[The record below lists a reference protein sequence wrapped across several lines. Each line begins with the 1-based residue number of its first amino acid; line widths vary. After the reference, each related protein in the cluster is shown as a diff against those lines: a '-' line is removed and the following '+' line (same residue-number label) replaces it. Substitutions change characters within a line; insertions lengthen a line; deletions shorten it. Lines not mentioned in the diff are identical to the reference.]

1 MKLLFFFKD
10 LIIENRK
17 PRKVKDSIELNGK
30 KILLFSSYHQW
41 FDRHGDED
49 YETIKDIYFDKLNI
63 MDNYRVGV
71 PDRIITKLFRKNI
84 SKIENSFEQEKNDR
98 IIFVKKR
105 TDNDDEVDFDYIEF
119 ILQKKNNGYEIITS
133 AYSDDGRFLVMGFPV
148 RTKKVMIENKITGK
162 YKIVYLS

>member
-1 MKLLFFFKD
+1 MKLLLFVKD
-10 LIIENRK
+10 LILENRK
-17 PRKVKDSIELNGK
+17 PRKVIDSIEFNDK

-84 SKIENSFEQEKNDR
+84 SKLKSLS
-98 IIFVKKR
+98 
-105 TDNDDEVDFDYIEF
+105 VDSQ
-119 ILQKKNNGYEIITS
+119 L
-133 AYSDDGRFLVMGFPV
+133 
-148 RTKKVMIENKITGK
+148 
-162 YKIVYLS
+162 

>member
-1 MKLLFFFKD
+1 MKLLLFVKD
-10 LIIENRK
+10 LILENRK
-17 PRKVKDSIELNGK
+17 PRKVIDSIEFNDK

-41 FDRHGDED
+41 FDRHGEED
-49 YETIKDIYFDKLNI
+49 YETIKDIYFDKTKKVVG
-63 MDNYRVGV
+63 YRVGV
-71 PDRIITKLFRKNI
+71 PDRLITSLFRKNI

-98 IIFVKKR
+98 IIFVKER
-105 TDNDDEVDFDYIEF
+105 TDNDDEVDFDFIEF
-119 ILQKKNNGYEIITS
+119 ILQKKDNFYEIITS